1 MSGRQAVDGFDGI
14 PDRAR
19 PDEGNYRMTSADVV
33 TANTGAESPQHV
45 RVEVDRG
52 VALLTVDRPPAN
64 ALDLALVREIAA
76 SATAAANRPDVGAI
90 VITGAGPRFVAGA
103 DIKMMSSLDPAKFP
117 EFISG
122 IQRAMDDIEA
132 LPVPTI
138 AAVNGHAMG
147 GGMEL
152 ALACDMRFVA
162 EGAKLGLPE
171 VKLGLLPGAGGT
183 TRLTELVGKGVSIE
197 LLITGRPVEA
207 AEALSLHLVNRVL
220 PRERLV
226 EEAVEFAAGLAA
238 GPRIAIAALKACVL
252 AELDGG
258 RRMALRTEA
267 ALVGGMFGGAEAR
280 EGIAAFVTKRP
291 PVFQQDA

>member
-1 MSGRQAVDGFDGI
+1 
-14 PDRAR
+14 
-19 PDEGNYRMTSADVV
+19 MTSVDVATD
-33 TANTGAESPQHV
+33 TAGGSRVGSPRHV

-52 VALLTVDRPPAN
+52 VALLIVDRPPAN

-76 SATAAANRPDVGAI
+76 VATRVANRPEVGAV

-103 DIKMMSSLDPAKFP
+103 DIKMMSSLDPARFP

-183 TRLTELVGKGVSIE
+183 TRLTELVGKGVAVE
-197 LLITGRPVEA
+197 LLLTGRPVEA
-207 AEALSLHLVNRVL
+207 PEALTLRLVNRVL
-220 PRERLV
+220 PLEGLV
-226 EEAVEFAAGLAA
+226 SETVEFAAGLAS
-238 GPRIAIAALKACVL
+238 GPRAAIAALKACVL

-258 RRMALRTEA
+258 RRSALRTEA
-267 ALVGGMFGGAEAR
+267 ALVAGLFGGAEAR
-280 EGIAAFVTKRP
+280 EGIAAFVAKRP
-291 PVFQQDA
+291 PDFRSRG

>member
-1 MSGRQAVDGFDGI
+1 
-14 PDRAR
+14 
-19 PDEGNYRMTSADVV
+19 MTS
-33 TANTGAESPQHV
+33 TAITDDISTRYV
-45 RVEVDRG
+45 RVEVERG

-64 ALDLALVREIAA
+64 ALDLDLVRELSAVV
-76 SATAAANRPDVGAI
+76 ATAGARTDVGAI

-103 DIKMMSSLDPAKFP
+103 DIKMMRQLDPSRFP

-132 LPVPTI
+132 VPVPTI

-152 ALACDMRFVA
+152 ALACDMRFLA

-183 TRLTELVGKGVSIE
+183 VRLTELVGKGIAIE
-197 LLITGRPVEA
+197 LLLTGRPVEA
-207 AEALSLHLVNRVL
+207 EEALRLRLINRVL
-220 PRERLV
+220 PADQLV
-226 EEAVEFAAGLAA
+226 AEAVEYAAGLAA
-238 GPRIAIAALKACVL
+238 GPREAIAALKASVL

-258 RRMALRTEA
+258 RRAGFRTEA
-267 ALVGGMFGGAEAR
+267 ALVSRLFASEDAR
-280 EGIAAFVTKRP
+280 EGIAAFVEKRP
-291 PVFQQDA
+291 AVYRSGR